1 MTLTPAPLR
10 ARASAPIAAI
20 DIGSNTVHVT
30 VARPVLAPSDV
41 TLEIIAD
48 QSDLVRLG
56 HDIAASGAIGP
67 ERAQRAMA
75 ALEQYAG
82 LARML
87 TAQTVLGIATEGVR
101 AAANSRELAARAE
114 AQTGIRLHV
123 ITGEQEAALSYWGAT
138 SDEPAT
144 PEPRGVIDL
153 GGGSLELVIGEA
165 KRVDWRVSLPLGA
178 GAVRDRFGLGNPPSL
193 SQLDYAFQAVRAELA
208 AVDPPTPPHEV
219 AVCGGTAGALAALGT
234 HLFGE
239 NTTRIAVRQGHLA
252 EVTGRRIL
260 TRYHLETVLAVLAQ
274 EPAVKVAARYHI
286 KAPRARLLAAGALV
300 LLAAM
305 ERLGVSRLNV
315 SRRGLREGSMLA
327 YVYRGDDWLRA
338 AVRGILE

>member
-1 MTLTPAPLR
+1 MASPLAPLGT
-10 ARASAPIAAI
+10 RASTPLAAI
-20 DIGSNTVHVT
+20 DVGSNTVHVT
-30 VARPVLAPSDV
+30 VVRPLLAPTGV
-41 TLEIIAD
+41 TLEILAD

-56 HDIAASGAIGP
+56 HDIAATGAIGP
-67 ERAQRAMA
+67 ERAQRALA
-75 ALEQYAG
+75 ALQQYVG

-87 TAQTVLGIATEGVR
+87 TARTVLGIATEGVR
-101 AAANSRELAARAE
+101 AAANSRELAARAD

-144 PEPRGVIDL
+144 PEPHGVIDL
-153 GGGSLELVIGEA
+153 GGGSLELAIGEA
-165 KRVDWRVSLPLGA
+165 KSVGWRVSLPLGA
-178 GAVRDRFGLGNPPSL
+178 GAVRERFGLGNPPSL
-193 SQLDYAFQAVRAELA
+193 AQLDDAFQAVRADLA
-208 AVDPPTPPHEV
+208 AVEPPQLPHEV

-260 TRYHLETVLAVLAQ
+260 TRYHLETVLAVLAE
-274 EPAVKVAARYHI
+274 EPAAKVAARYHI

-305 ERLGVSRLNV
+305 ERLGVSRLSV
-315 SRRGLREGSMLA
+315 SRRGLREGAMLA
-327 YVYRGDDWLRA
+327 YLYRGDAWLQA
-338 AVRGILE
+338 ASRGILE